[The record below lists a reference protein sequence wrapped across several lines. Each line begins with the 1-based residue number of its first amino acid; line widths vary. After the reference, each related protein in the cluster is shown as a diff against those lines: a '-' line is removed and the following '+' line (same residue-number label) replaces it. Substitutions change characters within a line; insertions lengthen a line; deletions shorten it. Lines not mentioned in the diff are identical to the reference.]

1 MSNLVLI
8 TSVMDIPM
16 NIPWS
21 YSKVRSVFN
30 REQRYEQLKLTITS
44 AKEKIPNKKIML
56 VECSEF
62 TEEEKKYF
70 ETECDYIINLWEK
83 KELHKHIFSN
93 SKAMGFGLMI
103 IEGIKYLTEHKLKFE
118 HFVKMGGRY
127 WLNNEFDYKKWDND
141 KIVVNKINGNPNNI
155 QVGYFKIPY
164 NLKDKLKEFLIH
176 NMENMRRCVGFEV
189 LFSAF
194 VNSNIKNVKY
204 IDKIGMEGYV
214 SVCGSFWKN

>member
-8 TSVMDIPM
+8 TSVIDIPM

-70 ETECDYIINLWEK
+70 ETECDYIINL
-83 KELHKHIFSN
+83 L
-93 SKAMGFGLMI
+93 
-103 IEGIKYLTEHKLKFE
+103 
-118 HFVKMGGRY
+118 
-127 WLNNEFDYKKWDND
+127 
-141 KIVVNKINGNPNNI
+141 
-155 QVGYFKIPY
+155 
-164 NLKDKLKEFLIH
+164 
-176 NMENMRRCVGFEV
+176 
-189 LFSAF
+189 
-194 VNSNIKNVKY
+194 
-204 IDKIGMEGYV
+204 
-214 SVCGSFWKN
+214 